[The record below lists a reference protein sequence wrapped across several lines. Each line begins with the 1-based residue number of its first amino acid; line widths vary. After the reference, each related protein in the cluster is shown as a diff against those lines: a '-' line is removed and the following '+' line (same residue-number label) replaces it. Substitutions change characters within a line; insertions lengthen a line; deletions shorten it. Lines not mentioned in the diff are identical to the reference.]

1 MSRFDM
7 QSYHSPLMSG
17 TVTLEE
23 RGLLPDPVKYPLQ
36 KNHPMSHKCLSLL
49 LSMRPLSV
57 FLRPPPSLC
66 CTQKGTLPA
75 RGEMGDKIKRK

>member
-36 KNHPMSHKCLSLL
+36 KNNPCLTSVSASTSLCVLSLSFSAPPL
-49 LSMRPLSV
+49 LMLHTEGDTSS
-57 FLRPPPSLC
+57 
-66 CTQKGTLPA
+66 Q
-75 RGEMGDKIKRK
+75 RGNGR